1 MAAKATALDI
11 LSFGEAMV
19 EFNAAGPARDGATY
33 VQGYGGDTSNVVIA
47 AVRQGARAGYLTAL
61 GADLFGDALLE
72 LWRREGVDTTH
83 VIRRDDAATG
93 IYFVTHDR
101 DGHQFTYYRAG
112 SAASRVT
119 PADVSAAAIAGARIL
134 HLSGISQAIS
144 ESAAATAAEAIA
156 QARAHG
162 VKVSYDPNLRLKLW
176 PLARARAVIDATVA
190 LADIVLPSLEDARTL
205 TGREGADEILDHYLG
220 LGAPLVALKLGREGC
235 LIGTAQ
241 ARRRLPGHR
250 VQTVDATGAGDAFVG
265 AFLARLAMGDNPLA
279 AAAYANAAAALST
292 TGYGAVAP
300 IPSRAAVERLLAE
313 AGSRV
318 AS

>member
-162 VKVSYDPNLRLKLW
+162 DRCDGRPGGYRAAEPRGCAYSH
-176 PLARARAVIDATVA
+176 RARGSRRDPRPLSRARGAA
-190 LADIVLPSLEDARTL
+190 RRLEAGAGGLPDRH
-205 TGREGADEILDHYLG
+205 RP
-220 LGAPLVALKLGREGC
+220 GAPPSARPPRPDRRRHGGGRRF
-235 LIGTAQ
+235 
-241 ARRRLPGHR
+241 RRRL
-250 VQTVDATGAGDAFVG
+250 
-265 AFLARLAMGDNPLA
+265 
-279 AAAYANAAAALST
+279 
-292 TGYGAVAP
+292 
-300 IPSRAAVERLLAE
+300 SRAPCHGR
-313 AGSRV
+313 
-318 AS
+318 